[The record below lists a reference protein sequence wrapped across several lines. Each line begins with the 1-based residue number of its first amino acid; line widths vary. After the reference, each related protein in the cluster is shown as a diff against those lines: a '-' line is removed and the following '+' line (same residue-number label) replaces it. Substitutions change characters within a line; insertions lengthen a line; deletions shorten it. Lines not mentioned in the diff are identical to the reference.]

1 MVACDLAMVKVLGS
15 IPTSRSQESDLAEI
29 SVRKDDVK
37 KEQGVCALSPWMPT
51 LDGRLPEKLIIDN
64 SVEVKTVL
72 LSFN

>member
-1 MVACDLAMVKVLGS
+1 
-15 IPTSRSQESDLAEI
+15 
-29 SVRKDDVK
+29 VK